1 MNTDLHLAAKSLP
14 ARLGSSA
21 SCMDPY
27 RKCNRSARRE
37 LQMHLDRMSWP
48 TAFPLGTPWD
58 GVLADAC
65 RGAVFRSPD
74 VGAIRQLL
82 AGLSAALVWLK
93 SGGTEVRIDLWAS
106 REKSTTR
113 TRCRI
118 PGCAFHAHSP
128 FSGNEKVGLRQAKI
142 SISSHMRER
151 HGLRRM
157 SEWGLEEP
165 RAGMAHCWANFAQP
179 KTKQEKKESQRG
191 RTR

>member
-1 MNTDLHLAAKSLP
+1 MWEATTQYQARSDVLQPSPPKRVQPFGKEAGMNPDLHLAAESFP

-37 LQMHLDRMSWP
+37 LQMHLNRMSWP

-74 VGAIRQLL
+74 VGAIRQLR

-93 SGGTEVRIDLWAS
+93 SRGKEVRIDLWS
-106 REKSTTR
+106 
-113 TRCRI
+113 
-118 PGCAFHAHSP
+118 
-128 FSGNEKVGLRQAKI
+128 
-142 SISSHMRER
+142 
-151 HGLRRM
+151 
-157 SEWGLEEP
+157 
-165 RAGMAHCWANFAQP
+165 
-179 KTKQEKKESQRG
+179 
-191 RTR
+191 